1 MIIEILGQCGLI
13 IWFLFSVAEGFIC
26 ILTVPFLYNRY
37 DEHVDYIADREF
49 RRMKKMYRRFNSQ
62 FLNKIPRGPVK
73 EN

>member
-1 MIIEILGQCGLI
+1 MP
-13 IWFLFSVAEGFIC
+13 EGFIC
-26 ILTVPFLYNRY
+26 ILTVPFLYDRY

-49 RRMKKMYRRFNSQ
+49 RRMKKMFRRFNSQ